1 MHFYAFLLCRC
12 LSLKKYFDISAF
24 TKNIHE
30 NVREN
35 VLFQFVLEVRLLIVD
50 LSTGLQKRAFCLQSC
65 PLLFEIFKVPYQIHH
80 LQLSKSYST
89 N

>member
-1 MHFYAFLLCRC
+1 M
-12 LSLKKYFDISAF
+12 
-24 TKNIHE
+24 
-30 NVREN
+30 REN
-35 VLFQFVLEVRLLIVD
+35 VLFQFVLEVRLLLMPLIVD
-50 LSTGLQKRAFCLQSC
+50 LSTGLQKRAFCLQDC

>member
-30 NVREN
+30 NMREN
-35 VLFQFVLEVRLLIVD
+35 VLFQLVLEVRLVLRFAKTGILFARLTIVVRNIQSS
-50 LSTGLQKRAFCLQSC
+50 LSNPSFTVK
-65 PLLFEIFKVPYQIHH
+65 
-80 LQLSKSYST
+80 
-89 N
+89 